1 VLLDL
6 DDEGLKIHGKFE
18 SEAERKVILNA
29 LESLQKV
36 EGQVNSKK
44 TFWEYRSMSKHRK
57 AIDELMPLILM
68 APYYAITVLHRIPE
82 EARPS
87 TKVGEGGSP
96 IIEWLEFVVIPEY
109 YFYINRADIFGGL
122 PGFIPYQLLFT
133 WFAKFIIL
141 IIAVLMGT
149 VFKDIESKN
158 GECIHSMLRK
168 MFMGYLYTNVANGLC
183 VTLYINVLWPFVPWA
198 VCDAIFILWV
208 YGLPALL
215 LLTMK
220 FCIWIL
226 LLNCKCKGL
235 SN

>member
-57 AIDELMPLILM
+57 TIDELMPLLLM
-68 APYYAITVLHRIPE
+68 APYYAITILHKIPE

-96 IIEWLEFVVIPEY
+96 VIEWLEFVLIPEY
-109 YFYINRADIFGGL
+109 YFYMHREDIFGGL

-133 WFAKFIIL
+133 AVAKFIIL
-141 IIAVLMGT
+141 IIAVLLGT
-149 VFKDIESKN
+149 VFKDFKSEN
-158 GECIHSMLRK
+158 GECVHSMLRK
-168 MFMGYLYTNVANGLC
+168 WFKGYVIANVVIGLC
-183 VTLYINVLWPFVPWA
+183 HSLFMLTLWHLVPWFI
-198 VCDAIFILWV
+198 CDAIFIL
-208 YGLPALL
+208 
-215 LLTMK
+215 
-220 FCIWIL
+220 
-226 LLNCKCKGL
+226 
-235 SN
+235 